1 MLFRAFSDKLFSAAI
16 AAASLPLK
24 VRRILLIYLL
34 EDDDSIRKLVVYGL
48 QSQGYEA
55 QGFALPSEFWRAMDA
70 QLPELL
76 LLDIM
81 LPEEDGLS
89 ILRKLRAAAPTR
101 KLPVIILTAKNTE
114 YDRVVGLDGGADDF
128 ISKPFGMMEL
138 LARVRA
144 VLRRA
149 EPSGDAGDVQIGA
162 LYVCPPQ
169 HIVRVNGKS
178 VQLTNKEFEILCL
191 LVENRGIVLTR
202 GTLMDKVWGFDC
214 DRENRTLDVHI
225 RTLRVKLGE
234 AGSCIETVRGV
245 GYKIGG
251 KA

>member
-1 MLFRAFSDKLFSAAI
+1 M
-16 AAASLPLK
+16 
-24 VRRILLIYLL
+24 IYLL

-149 EPSGDAGDVQIGA
+149 EPSGDAGGIQIGV
-162 LYVCPPQ
+162 LYICPPQ
-169 HIVRVNGKS
+169 HIVRVNGKN

-251 KA
+251 RA

>member
-1 MLFRAFSDKLFSAAI
+1 M
-16 AAASLPLK
+16 
-24 VRRILLIYLL
+24 IYLL

-149 EPSGDAGDVQIGA
+149 EPSGDAGGVQIGV
-162 LYVCPPQ
+162 LYICPPQ
-169 HIVRVNGKS
+169 HIVRVNGKN
-178 VQLTNKEFEILCL
+178 VQLTNQEFEILCL
-191 LVENRGIVLTR
+191 LVENRGLVLTR

-251 KA
+251 RA

>member
-1 MLFRAFSDKLFSAAI
+1 M
-16 AAASLPLK
+16 
-24 VRRILLIYLL
+24 IYLL

-89 ILRKLRAAAPTR
+89 ILRKLRAVAPTR

-149 EPSGDAGDVQIGA
+149 EPSGDAGGVQIGV
-162 LYVCPPQ
+162 LYICPPQ
-169 HIVRVNGKS
+169 HIVRVNGKN

-251 KA
+251 RA

>member
-1 MLFRAFSDKLFSAAI
+1 M
-16 AAASLPLK
+16 
-24 VRRILLIYLL
+24 IYLL
-34 EDDDSIRKLVVYGL
+34 EDDDSIRKLVIYGL

-89 ILRKLRAAAPTR
+89 ILQKLRAAAPTR

-149 EPSGDAGDVQIGA
+149 EPSGDAGGVQIGS

-169 HIVRVNGKS
+169 HIVRVNGKN

>member
-1 MLFRAFSDKLFSAAI
+1 M
-16 AAASLPLK
+16 
-24 VRRILLIYLL
+24 IYLL
-34 EDDDSIRKLVVYGL
+34 EADDSIRKLVVYGL

-149 EPSGDAGDVQIGA
+149 EPSGDAGGVQIGV
-162 LYVCPPQ
+162 LYICPPQ
-169 HIVRVNGKS
+169 HIVRVNGKN

-251 KA
+251 RA

>member
-1 MLFRAFSDKLFSAAI
+1 M
-16 AAASLPLK
+16 
-24 VRRILLIYLL
+24 IYLL

-149 EPSGDAGDVQIGA
+149 EPSGDAGGVQIGV
-162 LYVCPPQ
+162 LYICPPQ
-169 HIVRVNGKS
+169 HIVRVNGKN

-202 GTLMDKVWGFDC
+202 GTLMDKVWGFDYLG
-214 DRENRTLDVHI
+214 DSRTVDVHI
-225 RTLRVKLGE
+225 KRLREKLEG
-234 AGSCIETVRGV
+234 ASDKWSLKTVWGV

-251 KA
+251 RA

>member
-1 MLFRAFSDKLFSAAI
+1 M
-16 AAASLPLK
+16 
-24 VRRILLIYLL
+24 IYLL

-48 QSQGYEA
+48 QSQGDEA

-149 EPSGDAGDVQIGA
+149 EPSGDAGGVQIGV
-162 LYVCPPQ
+162 LYICPPQ
-169 HIVRVNGKS
+169 HIVRVNGKN

-251 KA
+251 RA

>member
-1 MLFRAFSDKLFSAAI
+1 M
-16 AAASLPLK
+16 
-24 VRRILLIYLL
+24 IYLL

-149 EPSGDAGDVQIGA
+149 EPSGDAGGVQIGV
-162 LYVCPPQ
+162 LYICPPQ
-169 HIVRVNGKS
+169 HIVRVNGKN

-251 KA
+251 SA

>member
-1 MLFRAFSDKLFSAAI
+1 M
-16 AAASLPLK
+16 
-24 VRRILLIYLL
+24 IYLL

-149 EPSGDAGDVQIGA
+149 APSGAAGGVQLGV
-162 LYVCPPQ
+162 LYICPPQ
-169 HIVRVNGKS
+169 HIVRVNGKN

-251 KA
+251 RA

>member
-1 MLFRAFSDKLFSAAI
+1 M
-16 AAASLPLK
+16 
-24 VRRILLIYLL
+24 IYLL

-149 EPSGDAGDVQIGA
+149 EPSGDAGGVQIGA
-162 LYVCPPQ
+162 LYICPPQ

-251 KA
+251 RA

>member
-1 MLFRAFSDKLFSAAI
+1 M
-16 AAASLPLK
+16 
-24 VRRILLIYLL
+24 IYLL
-34 EDDDSIRKLVVYGL
+34 EDDDSIRKLVVYSL
-48 QSQGYEA
+48 QSQGYDA

-144 VLRRA
+144 LLRRT
-149 EPSGDAGDVQIGA
+149 GA
-162 LYVCPPQ
+162 PTASDHTVGELYVCRDK
-169 HIVRVNGKS
+169 HIVRVSGQD
-178 VQLTNKEFEILCL
+178 VPLTNKEFSLLCL
-191 LVENRGIVLTR
+191 LLEHSGAALTR
-202 GTLMDKVWGFDC
+202 DRIMDSVWGSGFDG
-214 DRENRTLDVHI
+214 ENRTVDVHV
-225 RTLRVKLGE
+225 RTLRAKLGA
-234 AGSCIETVRGV
+234 AGAYIETVRGV
-245 GYKIGG
+245 GYRFSPEKRSEP
-251 KA
+251 

>member
-1 MLFRAFSDKLFSAAI
+1 M
-16 AAASLPLK
+16 
-24 VRRILLIYLL
+24 IYLL

-149 EPSGDAGDVQIGA
+149 EPSGDAGGVQIGV
-162 LYVCPPQ
+162 LYICPPQ
-169 HIVRVNGKS
+169 HIVRVNGKN
-178 VQLTNKEFEILCL
+178 VQLANKEFEILCL

-251 KA
+251 RA

>member
-1 MLFRAFSDKLFSAAI
+1 M
-16 AAASLPLK
+16 
-24 VRRILLIYLL
+24 IYLL

-191 LVENRGIVLTR
+191 LVEDRGSVLTR

>member
-1 MLFRAFSDKLFSAAI
+1 M
-16 AAASLPLK
+16 
-24 VRRILLIYLL
+24 IYLL

-81 LPEEDGLS
+81 LPEEDGLC

-149 EPSGDAGDVQIGA
+149 EPSGDAGGVQIGV
-162 LYVCPPQ
+162 LYICPPQ
-169 HIVRVNGKS
+169 HIVRVNGKN

-251 KA
+251 RA

>member
-1 MLFRAFSDKLFSAAI
+1 M
-16 AAASLPLK
+16 
-24 VRRILLIYLL
+24 IYLL
-34 EDDDSIRKLVVYGL
+34 EDDDSIRKLVVYSL

-101 KLPVIILTAKNTE
+101 KLPVIILTAKNTDS
-114 YDRVVGLDGGADDF
+114 DRVVGLDGGADDF
-128 ISKPFGMMEL
+128 ISKPFGMVEL

-149 EPSGDAGDVQIGA
+149 EPSGDAGGVQIGV
-162 LYVCPPQ
+162 LYICPPQ
-169 HIVRVNGKS
+169 HIVRVNGKN

-251 KA
+251 RA

>member
-1 MLFRAFSDKLFSAAI
+1 M
-16 AAASLPLK
+16 
-24 VRRILLIYLL
+24 IYLL

-144 VLRRA
+144 LLRRTGMT
-149 EPSGDAGDVQIGA
+149 SAGEHTVGE
-162 LYVCPPQ
+162 LYVCRDK
-169 HIVRVNGKS
+169 HIVRVSGQD
-178 VQLTNKEFEILCL
+178 VPLTNKEFSLLCL
-191 LVENRGIVLTR
+191 LLEHSGAALTR
-202 GTLMDKVWGFDC
+202 DRIMDSVWGSGFDG
-214 DRENRTLDVHI
+214 ENRTVDVHV
-225 RTLRVKLGE
+225 RTLRTKLGA
-234 AGSCIETVRGV
+234 AGVYIETVRGV
-245 GYKIGG
+245 GYRFTPEKGS
-251 KA
+251 AP

>member
-1 MLFRAFSDKLFSAAI
+1 M
-16 AAASLPLK
+16 
-24 VRRILLIYLL
+24 IYLL

-149 EPSGDAGDVQIGA
+149 EPSGDAGGVQIGA

>member
-1 MLFRAFSDKLFSAAI
+1 M
-16 AAASLPLK
+16 
-24 VRRILLIYLL
+24 IYLL

-138 LARVRA
+138 VARVRA
-144 VLRRA
+144 VLRRT
-149 EPSGDAGDVQIGA
+149 EQKQETEDYQVGDLFVS
-162 LYVCPPQ
+162 PQ
-169 HIVRVNGKS
+169 RHVVRVAGEE
-178 VQLTNKEFEILCL
+178 VPLTNKEFELLCL
-191 LVENRGIVLTR
+191 LLEHQGMAMTR
-202 GTLMDKVWGFDC
+202 DAIMDGVWGQEFS
-214 DRENRTLDVHI
+214 RENRTLDVHV
-225 RTLRVKLGE
+225 RTLRTKLGA
-234 AGSCIETVRGV
+234 AGHYIETVRGV

-251 KA
+251 AS

>member
-1 MLFRAFSDKLFSAAI
+1 M
-16 AAASLPLK
+16 
-24 VRRILLIYLL
+24 IYLL

-128 ISKPFGMMEL
+128 ISKPCCAAQSRPATPAASRSACSIS
-138 LARVRA
+138 ARR
-144 VLRRA
+144 
-149 EPSGDAGDVQIGA
+149 STS
-162 LYVCPPQ
+162 
-169 HIVRVNGKS
+169 S
-178 VQLTNKEFEILCL
+178 V
-191 LVENRGIVLTR
+191 
-202 GTLMDKVWGFDC
+202 
-214 DRENRTLDVHI
+214 
-225 RTLRVKLGE
+225 
-234 AGSCIETVRGV
+234 
-245 GYKIGG
+245 
-251 KA
+251 

>member
-1 MLFRAFSDKLFSAAI
+1 M
-16 AAASLPLK
+16 
-24 VRRILLIYLL
+24 IYLL

-114 YDRVVGLDGGADDF
+114 YDRVVGLDDGADDF

-149 EPSGDAGDVQIGA
+149 EPSGDAGGVQIGA

>member
-24 VRRILLIYLL
+24 VRR
-34 EDDDSIRKLVVYGL
+34 
-48 QSQGYEA
+48 
-55 QGFALPSEFWRAMDA
+55 
-70 QLPELL
+70 
-76 LLDIM
+76 
-81 LPEEDGLS
+81 
-89 ILRKLRAAAPTR
+89 
-101 KLPVIILTAKNTE
+101 
-114 YDRVVGLDGGADDF
+114 
-128 ISKPFGMMEL
+128 
-138 LARVRA
+138 
-144 VLRRA
+144 
-149 EPSGDAGDVQIGA
+149 VQIGV
-162 LYVCPPQ
+162 LYICPPQ
-169 HIVRVNGKS
+169 HIVRVNGKN

-251 KA
+251 RA

>member
-1 MLFRAFSDKLFSAAI
+1 M
-16 AAASLPLK
+16 
-24 VRRILLIYLL
+24 IYLL

-149 EPSGDAGDVQIGA
+149 EPSGDAGGVQIGV
-162 LYVCPPQ
+162 LYICPPQ
-169 HIVRVNGKS
+169 HIVRVNGKN

-245 GYKIGG
+245 GYKLGG
-251 KA
+251 QV

>member
-1 MLFRAFSDKLFSAAI
+1 M
-16 AAASLPLK
+16 
-24 VRRILLIYLL
+24 IYLL

-149 EPSGDAGDVQIGA
+149 EPSGDAGGVQVGV
-162 LYVCPPQ
+162 LYICPPQ
-169 HIVRVNGKS
+169 HIVRVNGKN

-251 KA
+251 RA